1 VADLAAFLAM
11 TGLIYVQAQNH
22 SSSTLLSEKFKFD
35 IK

>member
-22 SSSTLLSEKFKFD
+22 FSSTLFSFNLP
-35 IK
+35 